1 MWLRSAH
8 CRLDVVRLVL
18 VSYDTIEE
26 RPTVNTRSV
35 TANEVRLPD
44 MAEGEAVIVERY
56 GKPYAAVIG
65 AEEFKL
71 FQRLLAMFGERQ
83 PSELSLSDAELAVH
97 RSSEAGE
104 DVEAFDF
111 ALLETHPA

>member
-1 MWLRSAH
+1 
-8 CRLDVVRLVL
+8 
-18 VSYDTIEE
+18 
-26 RPTVNTRSV
+26 
-35 TANEVRLPD
+35 
-44 MAEGEAVIVERY
+44 
-56 GKPYAAVIG
+56 
-65 AEEFKL
+65 
-71 FQRLLAMFGERQ
+71 MFGERQ

>member
-1 MWLRSAH
+1 LP
-8 CRLDVVRLVL
+8 
-18 VSYDTIEE
+18 EE
-26 RPTVNTRSV
+26 LAETFATKAASGRPS
-35 TANEVRLPD
+35 
-44 MAEGEAVIVERY
+44 
-56 GKPYAAVIG
+56 
-65 AEEFKL
+65 L
-71 FQRLLAMFGERQ
+71 FLAMFGERQ